1 MILSK
6 LELSVM
12 DMKRLNIK
20 DEYSIHQLVYSMF
33 SGPDDEEMVRDF
45 LYVKKH
51 NYRKA
56 LSLLILSHR
65 NPRTP
70 DFCQIQCKKIPRSY
84 LYGDEY
90 FFTIKTNPV
99 RRSVDNG
106 RLFPVVEHTELLKW
120 FSEKAHKAGML
131 VDPNRIDIQDRGIER
146 VNKKEGEFI
155 FNKVTFVGQ
164 CKVIDREAF
173 IKTFEN
179 GFGRTR
185 AFGFGLMELQPV
197 SLM

>member
-12 DMKRLNIK
+12 DMKKLNIK

-65 NPRTP
+65 NPKLP
-70 DFCQIQCKKIPRSY
+70 DYCQMTSRRIPENY
-84 LYGDEY
+84 LMGDEY
-90 FFTIKTNPV
+90 YFTIKTNPV
-99 RRSVDNG
+99 RRSVKNG
-106 RLFPVVEHTELLKW
+106 KLFPVVEHKDLVEW
-120 FSEKAHKAGML
+120 FSEKAEKAGML
-131 VDPNRIDIQDRGIER
+131 VDPNRIDLQDRGIEK
-146 VNKKEGEFI
+146 VVKKEGEFI
-155 FNKVTFVGQ
+155 FNKVTFVGH
-164 CKVIDREAF
+164 CKVINREAF

-185 AFGFGLMELQPV
+185 AFGFGLMILKPV
-197 SLM
+197 DLM